1 MIDIQKLLISMVEQ
15 NASDLYLTVGAPPL
29 LRIDGAC
36 RPVGENLK
44 PADTRALCEHF
55 MSEGQQ
61 AEFREKQ
68 EMNLAH
74 SISGLG
80 RYRVNAFMQRGQAG
94 LVIRLVKINIPSL
107 ESLLLPEALKD
118 LVMLKRGLVL
128 ITGPT
133 GTGKSTTLAA
143 MIDHRNEHET
153 GHILTVE
160 DPIEFVHQHKKS
172 IVTQREVGM
181 DTENY
186 GAALRNALRQ
196 APDVVLIGEIR
207 DAEAMDAAL
216 TFVETGHLVLGTLH
230 TTNANQTI
238 DRIVNFFPKETHNG
252 LFPQLA
258 LNLAGICCQRLL
270 PDASGTGRRAALEIL
285 VTTPRI
291 RDLIAKGEVGE
302 IKTAMDEAVQEGCQT
317 FDQALYNL
325 LREGAIT
332 LEEALKNA
340 ESANN
345 LKLKLK
351 LQGVDTDAAGA
362 DRAELKLTLMKG
374 VRAREPLRAPAA
386 PHPLKLGG
394 GQASGGR

>member
-55 MSEGQQ
+55 MSEAQR
-61 AEFREKQ
+61 AEFGAKQ

-332 LEEALKNA
+332 LDEALKNA

-351 LQGVDTDAAGA
+351 LQGVDTDGS
-362 DRAELKLTLMKG
+362 DKGEVKLALMKG
-374 VRAREPLRAPAA
+374 VRAREPMQAPATST
-386 PHPLKLGG
+386 PLKLGG
-394 GQASGGR
+394 AGGPGGR